1 MEMAMKPTQ
10 NPDRKITFFKVLMG
24 DYMEKIMIPPAFVMK
39 YEKIMPETI
48 KLKSYNVGKSSMVS
62 VKSNDD
68 GFFIKH
74 GWKKFVK
81 DHNLEVGDFL
91 VFNLVNDTTFEV
103 LIYGPTCCL
112 KKIKLA
118 DDDDH
123 VDQNKNSTSKFTSTA
138 SGSKQ
143 ISFKKRACPKLS
155 QFKRPRGSAKK
166 TGKKAKRPR
175 IFKGKTEVNKKE
187 SIAEEETKHPC
198 VKLVLKEYQKYN
210 VVVPRRFADKIGLQ
224 NKRKTVIEDPLGRQ
238 WPVFVNLVGGN
249 QVHLS
254 TGWSAFYQANRLVT
268 GDILSLHSRQVH
280 GNLINVEIQ
289 KGGGEIAKA
298 EPALL
303 PKTG

>member
-138 SGSKQ
+138 S
-143 ISFKKRACPKLS
+143 
-155 QFKRPRGSAKK
+155 
-166 TGKKAKRPR
+166 GKKAKRPR